1 MLKKL
6 ILILVFAMIISF
18 PCVSHAMDIIEEETI
33 AGDVVDS
40 DLRYGD
46 IFVTLFTG
54 EWSHVDYIQYTV
66 GDYLNL
72 SYPANDRFVYLFDL
86 NILSY
91 LTEEQKYLITNSL
104 NTTLIAEVSI
114 EYFSDP
120 GYSSTSFL
128 PRFSSI
134 INGGS
139 EYQVNFSE
147 TQAQPVKGTYELN
160 YGDYFYGSNIDC
172 LKFLGYSYFNGY
184 GDKLVDMQYLLKTLK
199 LTIKTEGV
207 DKSTADIVVNLGN
220 IEDSINQGFDQ
231 MGDKLDGVQDS
242 INQGVE
248 NVTNKQDTIIDKI
261 SSGFANIGNQVKK
274 AVSDAVTELFVP
286 SEEDMVAQYDK
297 WDSLMADRFGA
308 VYESSQ
314 IIDDFVES
322 IKVSDTQDTINFP
335 VVSVDLVGT
344 TFEFGGWEV
353 DVVPDGFQW
362 LVDILKMVS
371 NIGCTVLFINGM
383 RSRYESVV
391 K

>member
-1 MLKKL
+1 MFKKL
-6 ILILVFAMIISF
+6 ILILVILLFLSF
-18 PCVSHAMDIIEEETI
+18 PCVASAEDIYEEETV
-33 AGDVVDS
+33 AGSVVDTTINS
-40 DLRYGD
+40 KNGSLVVFNNSWGGVHSGVYG
-46 IFVTLFTG
+46 VGEYVNLTLPTDGQFI
-54 EWSHVDYIQYTV
+54 YQYSI
-66 GDYLNL
+66 D
-72 SYPANDRFVYLFDL
+72 
-86 NILSY
+86 ILSY
-91 LTEEQKYLITNSL
+91 LNDEQKYLISSSSSVSL
-104 NTTLIAEVSI
+104 TI
-114 EYFSDP
+114 ECTIDYFSDP
-120 GYSSTSFL
+120 SPASNKWGYVLYYKVNDKDGVRLDSDTYDGQPQGVFHRLQTDYFDSSGVSDFRLSFL
-128 PRFSSI
+128 
-134 INGGS
+134 
-139 EYQVNFSE
+139 
-147 TQAQPVKGTYELN
+147 
-160 YGDYFYGSNIDC
+160 
-172 LKFLGYSYFNGY
+172 SYFTY
-184 GDKLVDMQYLLKTLK
+184 TPDSLIDMQYRISNVILTL
-199 LTIKTEGV
+199 TTVGV

-220 IEDSINQGFDQ
+220 INNSINQGFDQ

-248 NVTNKQDTIIDKI
+248 NVTTKQDTIIDKI

-274 AVSDAVTELFVP
+274 AVTDAVTELFVP

-322 IKVSDTQDTINFP
+322 IQVSDTQDTINFP

-371 NIGCTVLFINGM
+371 NVGCTVLFIDGM